1 MNNVIGIH
9 GSQSVRFLMSA
20 AAVAVCAIVFAAALA
35 SSSGKRRTSTL
46 GSGQP
51 SSERVVLAVEG
62 MYCDSCAAGI
72 KAMLKRTAGV
82 IAADVSYQKKEA
94 VVDYNPEKVTPEKI
108 VETINNLGYKA
119 TVKGKT

>member
-1 MNNVIGIH
+1 MDNVIGMN
-9 GSQSVRFLMSA
+9 GSQRIRFLMCA

-35 SSSGKRRTSTL
+35 SSSGKLRTSTL

-62 MYCDSCAAGI
+62 MYCDNCAAGI
-72 KAMLKRTAGV
+72 KSMLKRTTGV
-82 IAADVSYQKKEA
+82 IAVDVSYQKKEA

-108 VETINNLGYKA
+108 VETVNNLGYKA
-119 TVKGKT
+119 SIKSKT